1 MPYYST
7 NSRKTSSKSSKSPRR
22 THSREC
28 VAEKVQSKSSRSKES
43 IREVTLKLMA
53 LMKQKR
59 ECDTTSR

>member
-7 NSRKTSSKSSKSPRR
+7 NSRKSTSKSSKSPRR

-28 VAEKVQSKSSRSKES
+28 MIEKAQPKSSRSKES

-53 LMKQKR
+53 LMKAKR
-59 ECDTTSR
+59 ECDSTSH